1 MMPNRF
7 LEQLRQAWRR
17 MNPRQR
23 IVVAGGALAT
33 IVLLIVVTVMMSS
46 TDYKP
51 LMTGLEQEDAQAV
64 SQQLAAKKIDF
75 KMTPD
80 GKEIDVAANQLDAA
94 RMEVASQGTT
104 HSGRMGFELFDKTS
118 WGQTEFD
125 EKVNYQRALEGE
137 LERTI
142 GTLSSV
148 RSARVH
154 LVMPRDSVF
163 LDRSQPAK
171 ASVALRLK
179 RGELSQ
185 DQTEAIARLVSGAV
199 ENLAPAD
206 VTIVDADTNE
216 MLNRHSNTVEGRE
229 LEDELSKRLMATL
242 GPVVGADNL
251 RATVNVEYDLTSSEE
266 NEDKYDPSVSALLS
280 TQKTMEQTAQTDNG
294 GVAGTASNLPT
305 TPGKGTTQAQDA
317 SSDPGSQ
324 VSSSENSTFGV
335 NRVVRHT
342 IAPAGR
348 IRRITAAILVNDFS
362 DQRVVD
368 GRLVGST
375 YKRSP
380 AQLKQLQD
388 LAAAVIGMDAQR
400 GDGVTVENMTFSN
413 GAELEAPPTFGDR
426 AEAMLHENASGLRY
440 MSLLALFVLAWALF
454 LRPVQKQIVAVVREL
469 GPGTEN
475 TVAALEAPQTAALP
489 EDDLDH
495 LLEADTST
503 VGLKRRVTEMVQAE
517 PATMTRTL
525 QTWLQESDG

>member
-1 MMPNRF
+1 MQTKVV
-7 LEQLRQAWRR
+7 EQLKLAWER

-23 IVVAGGALAT
+23 VIVAGGTLAVVAGL
-33 IVLLIVVTVMMSS
+33 VVMMVMMSS

-51 LMTGLEQEDAQAV
+51 LMTGLEPDDAETI

-75 KMTPD
+75 KKTPD
-80 GKEIDVAANQLDAA
+80 GRGIDVASDQLDQA
-94 RMEVASQGTT
+94 RMEVASQGAT
-104 HSGRMGFELFDKTS
+104 HSGRMGFELFDKSS

-142 GTLSSV
+142 GTLNNV
-148 RSARVH
+148 KSARVH

-179 RGELSQ
+179 RGGLTQ
-185 DQTEAIARLVSGAV
+185 DQTDAIARLVSGAV

-206 VTIVDADTNE
+206 VAIIDADTNE
-216 MLNRHSNTVEGRE
+216 MLNRHSSTMEGRE
-229 LEDELSKRLMATL
+229 LEDEYSKRLMATL

-251 RATVNVEYDLTSSEE
+251 RTSVNVEYDLTSSEE
-266 NEDKYDPSVSALLS
+266 SEDKYDPNVTALLT
-280 TQKTMEQTAQTDNG
+280 TQKTMEQNAQADDG
-294 GVAGTASNLPT
+294 GVAGTASNLPS
-305 TPGKGTTQAQDA
+305 TPGKGTTDSQDA
-317 SSDPGSQ
+317 NADGTLQTSK
-324 VSSSENSTFGV
+324 SENSTFGV
-335 NRVVRHT
+335 NKLVRHT

-362 DQRVVD
+362 DKKMVD
-368 GRLVGST
+368 GKMVGST

-388 LAAAVIGMDAQR
+388 LAAAVIGTDPQR
-400 GDGVTVENMTFSN
+400 GDVVTVENMTFSDT
-413 GAELEAPPTFGDR
+413 GDGDAAPTVVER
-426 AEAMLHENASGLRY
+426 LQKAVNENVSALKY
-440 MSLLALFVLAWALF
+440 VSLLVLFVLAWALIF
-454 LRPVQKQIVAVVREL
+454 RPLQKQVVSVVREL
-469 GPGTEN
+469 GAGSQTSN
-475 TVAALEAPQTAALP
+475 AAIEAAKAAELHGP
-489 EDDLDH
+489 ELDH

-503 VGLKRRVTEMVQAE
+503 VGLKRRLTEMVQAE

-525 QTWLQESDG
+525 QSWLQETEG